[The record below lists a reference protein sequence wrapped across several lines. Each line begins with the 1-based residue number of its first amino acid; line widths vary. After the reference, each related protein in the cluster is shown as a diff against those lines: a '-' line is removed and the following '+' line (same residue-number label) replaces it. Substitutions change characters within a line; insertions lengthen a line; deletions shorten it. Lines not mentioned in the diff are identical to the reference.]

1 MEAIQ
6 SAQLDAGVFVVNA
19 DQARF
24 AVIGAGLSGAATAW
38 QLAARGHEVAL
49 LERATPGHRGG
60 SSHGSARIFRY
71 AYPESLYARL
81 VIEAKA
87 LWDELER
94 LGGAELIATTGALDF
109 GDQRHPERLADVLAG
124 LGVEHELLGI
134 ERAAERWPHFAFDT
148 PVLWHPGAGVIDA
161 DRAVETMVSLAVDQG
176 ARLCTDWTLRSVDR
190 TRTGYRLTSS
200 HGDELLAEQVVVCAG
215 GWLPE
220 MLSDLSLPTGFL
232 AGMPSLEVRQEQAY
246 HFPYRVERSVADEEF
261 DTEQWPTF
269 IYKSQQIQTYGLPG
283 GSDADHRGQKVAEFN
298 GGKRLSSASMQD
310 QVVDP
315 MNRRRVVA
323 YVERHL
329 PGLVAE
335 SYAET
340 TCLFTN
346 TPDEHFV
353 LDRAEGITVVS
364 PCSGHGAKF
373 APLIGAMT
381 ADLASGAG
389 STEQAARVPA
399 EFRVTRA

>member
-1 MEAIQ
+1 M
-6 SAQLDAGVFVVNA
+6 NA
-19 DQARF
+19 DAAQY

-71 AYPESLYARL
+71 AYPQHLYTRL
-81 VIEAKA
+81 VVEAKP

-94 LGGAELIATTGALDF
+94 LGDAELITTTGALDF
-109 GDQRHPERLADVLAG
+109 GVLRHPERLADVLARS
-124 LGVEHELLGI
+124 GVEHELLAAQ
-134 ERAAERWPHFAFDT
+134 RAAERWPQFTFGT

-161 DRAVETMVSLAVDQG
+161 QRAVETMVARAVEQG
-176 ARLCTDWTLRSVDR
+176 ALLLTGWTVKRVDR
-190 TRTGYRLTSS
+190 TPSGYRLISS
-200 HGDELLAEQVVVCAG
+200 NGDQVLAEQVVVCAG

-220 MLSDLSLPTGFL
+220 LLSDLSLPPGFL
-232 AGMPSLEVRQEQAY
+232 AGMPSLEVRQEQAF
-246 HFPYRVERSVADEEF
+246 HFPYRDEVRAAGGIPAKAA
-261 DTEQWPTF
+261 WPTF
-269 IYKSQQIQTYGLPG
+269 IYKDQQIQTYGLPG
-283 GSDADHRGQKVAEFN
+283 GSDADHRGQKVAEYN
-298 GGKRLSSASMQD
+298 GGKRLASASMQD

-315 MNRRRVVA
+315 TNRRRMVA
-323 YVERHL
+323 YVEQHL

-335 SYAET
+335 PYAET

-346 TPDEHFV
+346 TPHEDFV
-353 LDRAEGITVVS
+353 LDRAEGVTVVS

-373 APLIGAMT
+373 APLVGAM
-381 ADLASGAG
+381 AAELASGAG
-389 STEQAARVPA
+389 SAEQVAQVPA